1 MTTVAQQFTAKWRP
15 IIEPIATKY
24 GLNPD
29 FVLTQ
34 IAQESGWGQHT
45 PTGSNNYAGIT
56 DPRRK
61 SDGIV
66 ASDNGNSRKFRKFA
80 NDQAFAEYY
89 VDMLSRLYP
98 GTTKAKTIEEFSAA
112 LQDGK
117 RKYAESPTYKD
128 ALKTVYNDH
137 YATGSANGYTPS
149 TQSAGVGLA
158 DYALARAQV
167 GQPVTV
173 PTLPAEGYKDPY
185 ADIWGV
191 NPGASSGATLVNPSR
206 GTAQKGGGFEY
217 LWGIKK

>member
-24 GLNPD
+24 GFNPD
-29 FVLTQ
+29 FILTQ

-45 PTGSNNYAGIT
+45 PTGSHNYAGIT
-56 DPRRK
+56 DPRRN
-61 SDGIV
+61 SDGVV

-80 NDQAFAEYY
+80 SDQAFAEYY

-117 RKYAESPTYKD
+117 RKYAESPTYKK
-128 ALKTVYNDH
+128 ALSTVYNDH
-137 YATGSANGYTPS
+137 YATGSADGYKPN
-149 TQSAGVGLA
+149 TQPAGVGLA
-158 DYALARAQV
+158 DYALARAQA

-173 PTLPAEGYKDPY
+173 PTLPKEDYKDPY
-185 ADIWGV
+185 ADMWGV
-191 NPGASSGATLVNPSR
+191 KPVTSSSSTTVTPSR
-206 GTAQKGGGFEY
+206 GTAYKGGNFEY
-217 LWGIKK
+217 LWGVKK